1 MRIVKLCIFF
11 FSIGMLAQNGTLNNS
26 EKQAFKASVIKKSN
40 NIDSFS
46 AEFSQKKHMKTMDG
60 SPESEGKVYYKS
72 PSTLK
77 WEYTRPYDYQLLFKD
92 SKLFIVEEGQL
103 SEVDLSSNKLFDK
116 MGELVAGSVNGKIL
130 MADKDFDITYH
141 HAGQNVKALI
151 IPKDEGLKDMF
162 KEIWINFN
170 QEHLIRS
177 VRLIDPSGDY
187 TEISMKNIK
196 INQPIPPSVFQN

>member
-1 MRIVKLCIFF
+1 MRIIKLLIFL
-11 FSIGMLAQNGTLNNS
+11 FSLNMLAQNGTLNTS
-26 EKQAFKASVIKKSN
+26 EKQAFKTLVIEKCSDIN
-40 NIDSFS
+40 NFS
-46 AEFSQKKHMKTMDG
+46 AEFSQTKHMKTMDG
-60 SPESEGKVYYKS
+60 SAESMGKVYYKS
-72 PSTLK
+72 PNTLK
-77 WEYTRPYDYQLLFKD
+77 WEYTKPYEYQLLFKE

-116 MGELVAGSVNGKIL
+116 MGDLVAGSLNGKIL

-141 HAGQNVKALI
+141 HGGSNVKALI
-151 IPKDEGLKDMF
+151 IPKDQVLRGMF

-170 QEHLIRS
+170 TENLIKS

-196 INQPIPPSVFQN
+196 INQPIPSSVFQN

>member
-1 MRIVKLCIFF
+1 MRIIKLCIFL
-11 FSIGMLAQNGTLNNS
+11 FSLNMLAQNGTLNS
-26 EKQAFKASVIKKSN
+26 SQKQEFKTSVIEKSN
-40 NIDSFS
+40 NIKSFS
-46 AEFSQKKHMKTMDG
+46 AEFSQTKHMKMMDG
-60 SPESEGKVYYKS
+60 NPESHGKVYYKS
-72 PSTLK
+72 PNTLK
-77 WEYTRPYDYQLLFKD
+77 WEYIKPYDYQLLFKD

-141 HAGQNVKALI
+141 HAGENVKALI
-151 IPKDEGLKDMF
+151 IPKDQNLRGMF

-187 TEISMKNIK
+187 TEILMKNIK